1 MARIPY
7 SFLPPRILKLFSRPF
22 LNFSFAVSKL
32 FPSLKLHLIRAG
44 FNLDDKEYISM
55 CIVSI
60 LMFFFISSFSLVLIF
75 KSFGFSEYYSFVI
88 FAAFLF
94 SVFIFFQQIV
104 YPKIIVNKKIRNIE
118 RNLFSVLQ
126 SILVQINSGVPL
138 FNVLVN
144 ISKGDYGE
152 VAEEFSIIVKE
163 INTGKSQIE
172 ALSESAVRNPS
183 IFYRRA
189 LWQIVNGMKAGATI
203 SNIVKE
209 TLDSLSQE
217 QIIQIQ
223 SYGSQLNPLAMFYML
238 IAVIVPSLS
247 ITLIIVMSSFM
258 SLSEATIKVIFWG
271 FYTFIVFIQIMF
283 LGIIKSRRPNLMSD

>member
-7 SFLPPRILKLFSRPF
+7 SFLPHRILKLFSRPF
-22 LNFSFAVSKL
+22 LNFSSVVSKL
-32 FPSLKLHLIRAG
+32 FPSLKLNLIRAG
-44 FNLDDKEYISM
+44 FHSDDKEYISM

-60 LMFFFISSFSLVLIF
+60 LIFFFISSFSLVSIF
-75 KSFGFSEYYSFVI
+75 RSFGFSEYYLFVI

-94 SVFIFFQQIV
+94 SIFIFFQQII

-238 IAVIVPSLS
+238 MAVIVPSLS

>member
-1 MARIPY
+1 MTRIPY
-7 SFLPPRILKLFSRPF
+7 SFLPNRILKLFSRPF
-22 LNFSFAVSKL
+22 LNFASAVGKL
-32 FPSLKLHLIRAG
+32 SPSLKHNLMRAG
-44 FNLDDKEYISM
+44 FNLNDKEYLSI
-55 CIVSI
+55 CIVSTLI
-60 LMFFFISSFSLVLIF
+60 FFFISTFSLLSIL
-75 KSFGFSEYYSFVI
+75 KSFGLSEYYL
-88 FAAFLF
+88 FAVLTLFLF
-94 SVFIFFQQIV
+94 SIFIFLQQMT

-118 RNLFSVLQ
+118 RNLSSALQ
-126 SILVQINSGVPL
+126 SVLVQINSGVPL

-144 ISKGDYGE
+144 ISKGDYSE
-152 VAEEFSIIVKE
+152 VSEEFSIIVKE
-163 INTGKSQIE
+163 INAGKSQIE

-183 IFYRRA
+183 LFYRRT

-217 QIIQIQ
+217 QVIQIQ

-238 IAVIVPSLS
+238 MAVIVPSLS

-258 SLSEATIKVIFWG
+258 SLSETTIKIIFWV
-271 FYTFIVFIQIMF
+271 FYTGIVFIQIMF